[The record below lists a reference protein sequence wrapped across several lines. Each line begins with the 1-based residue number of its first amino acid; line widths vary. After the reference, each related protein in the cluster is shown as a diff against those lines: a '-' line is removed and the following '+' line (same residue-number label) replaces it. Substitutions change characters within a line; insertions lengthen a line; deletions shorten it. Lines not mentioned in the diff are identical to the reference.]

1 MKQPESSIYYAAL
14 KLHTWWVKHFCSWHP
29 IWSLTAL
36 LFSSICDARA
46 IFGYSH
52 HKGTTLSHYWSR
64 GQSQYFF
71 SGLIS
76 SKFLLQLAQY
86 SFTALC
92 VVGQFS
98 DVRSMKKDSFFR
110 RALNSRFLALSF
122 PTLIHHA
129 FLRCTNLL
137 RFANLSIC
145 PASWL

>member
-14 KLHTWWVKHFCSWHP
+14 KLFTWWVKHFCSWHP
-29 IWSLTAL
+29 IWSLKAL

-46 IFGYSH
+46 IFGYSQ
-52 HKGTTLSHYWSR
+52 HKGTTVSHYWSR

-92 VVGQFS
+92 VIGQFS
-98 DVRSMKKDSFFR
+98 GVRSMKKDFFLD
-110 RALNSRFLALSF
+110 ALSIVASF
-122 PTLIHHA
+122 PTSIHHT

-145 PASWL
+145 PVSWL